1 MIFVAIISFALVS
14 KAYSDCRNPDGRSCG
29 WYKSCLERYKPC
41 GANGYAIK
49 YADHFCRRYDTNY
62 NKFSTYGKR
71 WVSAVKNCLQKELAP
86 YLSKSISCSKLKQAA
101 FESHVPCYVD
111 PTGTG
116 SPTYCKLSTWDHVQV
131 LNTIKGAF
139 LTELKATVG
148 GGWDTAVA
156 CLNKGKK

>member
-1 MIFVAIISFALVS
+1 MIFVVIISFALVS

-29 WYKSCLERYKPC
+29 WYKSCLERYKLC
-41 GANGYAIK
+41 GTNGYAIK

-71 WVSAVKNCLQKELAP
+71 WVSAVKKCLQKELAP
-86 YLSKSISCSKLKQAA
+86 YLSKSISCLELKQVA
-101 FESHVPCYVD
+101 FASHVPCYVD

-116 SPTYCKLSTWDHVQV
+116 NPTYCKLFPWDHVQV
-131 LNTIKGAF
+131 FNTIKGAF

-156 CLNKGKK
+156 CLKKGKK